1 MKNLHQLQERI
12 HMIQALLQQV
22 DALQPKAADRLMG
35 NQAAT
40 AYNTEEVTKLQYQI
54 AQWGLE
60 TYNIAIQAVGNENP
74 SLQYFHKRWRTPLP
88 GLNLKAELTKKL
100 HNARTDLSILI
111 QETQDK
117 QLAQTTYTNLWE
129 LTHPEIETKT
139 KTMVDQGNYTQALE
153 QAIKTLT
160 GTIARENKPQHHSDS
175 VLALLLTTNTATLTQ
190 EKTMRLLLIA
200 SEMMYRI
207 ENE

>member
-1 MKNLHQLQERI
+1 
-12 HMIQALLQQV
+12 MIQALLQQV
-22 DALQPKAADRLMG
+22 EALQPKAADRLMG
-35 NQAAT
+35 NQAVT

-60 TYNIAIQAVGNENP
+60 TYNIAIQAVGKENP

-111 QETQDK
+111 KETQDK
-117 QLAQTTYTNLWE
+117 QQAQITYTNLWE

-139 KTMVDQGNYTQALE
+139 KTLVDQGKYTQALE

-160 GTIARENKPQHHSDS
+160 GIIARENKTQHHPDS

-190 EKTMRLLLIA
+190 EQTMRLLLIA